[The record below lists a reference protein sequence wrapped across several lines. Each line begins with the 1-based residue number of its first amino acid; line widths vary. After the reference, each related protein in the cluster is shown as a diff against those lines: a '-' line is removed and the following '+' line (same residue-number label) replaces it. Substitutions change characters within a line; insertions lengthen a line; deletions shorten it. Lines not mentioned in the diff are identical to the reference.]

1 MIKWENKD
9 VVHIVRKGIDF
20 QLYFQ
25 QIYKRYLNTRR
36 DALPIN
42 NAIDAH
48 LKLLITQAWTEKK
61 KRRESGCIIFPD
73 MVILTPYLDQ
83 TITIKNLT

>member
-1 MIKWENKD
+1 MSYS
-9 VVHIVRKGIDF
+9 VRIDF

-25 QIYKRYLNTRR
+25 QICKRYLNTRR

-61 KRRESGCIIFPD
+61 KGASQVALYFQIW
-73 MVILTPYLDQ
+73 
-83 TITIKNLT
+83 